1 MKPWKPFI
9 IICGICLRD
18 RNHFYY
24 HLSSQAVAQAA
35 RRAAEEEARLA
46 EEEALLA
53 GTCLANY
60 RALEVV
66 CCTIRIR
73 IRIRKEF
80 HILGCYPWNDLLSAD
95 SDESPFRLILE
106 TISRL
111 HLIRG

>member
-1 MKPWKPFI
+1 MKHWKPFI
-9 IICGICLRD
+9 IICGKCLRD

-60 RALEVV
+60 RGLEVV
-66 CCTIRIR
+66 LLYDKDKDKEGISYFGMLSLERSSICGFRRIT
-73 IRIRKEF
+73 
-80 HILGCYPWNDLLSAD
+80 LSFD
-95 SDESPFRLILE
+95 S
-106 TISRL
+106 
-111 HLIRG
+111 